1 MKNSG
6 KKILLKGINKNVL
19 LEKFTTFK
27 IGGRAKYFFTA
38 KNKESFIQALNWA
51 AKNSL
56 PSFVLGG
63 GSNLLIADAGFN
75 GLVIKNENKKCKTK
89 GKKIFTGSGTP
100 LVALLKYAVK
110 NRLTGL
116 EWSVGI
122 PGTVGGAIFGNAGAF
137 GESIRD
143 CLAEAEVFDV
153 KNKKIIIFKNI
164 DCKFSYRQSIFKRNK
179 NLVIISATFFLKKS
193 TSKAINKKIKNFL
206 NYRNAHQPL
215 NFSSAGS
222 VFANPKNF
230 SAGELIEK
238 CGLKGKKIG
247 NAKFSEKHANFIVNL
262 GKARACDIK
271 KLINLAKKSVKNKF
285 GVDLEEEIRYLP

>member
-6 KKILLKGINKNVL
+6 KKILLKGISKNAP

-38 KNKESFIQALNWA
+38 KNKDSFIQALNWA
-51 AKNSL
+51 VKNSL

-75 GLVIKNENKKCKTK
+75 GLVIKNENKKYKTK
-89 GKKIFTGSGTP
+89 GNRIFAGSGTP
-100 LVALLKYAVK
+100 LAVLLKDAVK

-137 GESIRD
+137 GESIGD
-143 CLAEAEVFDV
+143 CLAEVEVFDA
-153 KNKKIIIFKNI
+153 KNKKIIILKNE
-164 DCKFSYRQSIFKRNK
+164 DCKFSYRRSIFKKNK
-179 NLVIISATFFLKKS
+179 NLIIISATFFLKN
-193 TSKAINKKIKNFL
+193 SKPEAINKKIKEFL
-206 NYRNAHQPL
+206 GYRNIHQPL
-215 NFSSAGS
+215 NFFSAGS

-247 NAKFSEKHANFIVNL
+247 NAKFSEKHANFVVNL
-262 GKARACDIK
+262 GKARARDVK
-271 KLINLAKKSVKNKF
+271 KLIILAKKSVKKKF
-285 GVDLEEEIRYLP
+285 GVHLEEEIRYLP